1 MNFTIGLDRDQCIEL
16 VADML
21 DELEKDM
28 IDASCNLAN
37 GQSSWIFSTDDAEEK
52 KQIRKMLK
60 AVKRVRSWY
69 TP

>member
-37 GQSSWIFSTDDAEEK
+37 GQSSWIFSTDEAEEK

>member
-16 VADML
+16 VAVML

-69 TP
+69 RA